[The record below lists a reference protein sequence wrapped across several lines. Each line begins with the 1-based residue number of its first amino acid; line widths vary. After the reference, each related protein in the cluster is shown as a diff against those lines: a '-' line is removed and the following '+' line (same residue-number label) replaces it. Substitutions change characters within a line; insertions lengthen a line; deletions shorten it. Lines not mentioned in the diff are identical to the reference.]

1 MIVNKKNVRI
11 ISLILLIIGLFLP
24 TLTVEIFG
32 MKGYFSLFDVVVDI
46 QSLSVLDNISYIE
59 GTAYVILLIYLT
71 SIYTCILA
79 ILKDS
84 EALTIISGYIVLI
97 YSGLVIVGVR
107 IIRYKLAYTG
117 SSSDPLSDAVELVLA
132 YMFNTGIGVGVSFL
146 ISLILLGTFLLEN
159 DNDAYWKP

>member
-1 MIVNKKNVRI
+1 MRVNKKNVRI
-11 ISLILLIIGLFLP
+11 GCLISLVIDLFLP
-24 TLTVEIFG
+24 TLTMNFFG

-46 QSLSVLDNISYIE
+46 QSLSVLDNIGYIK

-84 EALTIISGYIVLI
+84 ETLTILSGIIVLI

-159 DNDAYWKP
+159 DHDAY